1 MLHHLN
7 ENYILSAKNLGINKR
22 TFNWIIDIFEH
33 LNFITTTNSEKR
45 FNNKG
50 IFYAK
55 RASAYGVTVSY
66 LPTFAQLET
75 LLKGD
80 PNKLWEKTANGDE
93 SHVYRYMNV
102 WGSGGAHSTYFKKID
117 EIIMENDKFIHKNI
131 KDYILYVSDVKNLS
145 KNTSLSYERDLKKFA
160 AFINSLNISQY
171 NQIDDEVCSAWI
183 GDLYTSGNNPRSI
196 QRHLSSAKGF
206 FRFLKKNGLIS
217 SSPLDLVTAPKIA
230 NTLPDILSP
239 EDVEQL
245 LNFKPSSVIEIR
257 DMAIVE
263 LMYSSGLRVSEA
275 ININITDFEDD
286 MTFLRVLG
294 KGSKTR
300 LVPLG
305 KFAIKAVENW
315 LNERKK
321 ISNDTE
327 ALFLNSKGSRLSIRS
342 VQLRLK
348 KMAIKQGLPPIH
360 PHMLRHSFAT
370 HMLESSG
377 DLRTIQELL
386 GHSSLSTTQIYTKLD
401 YQHLAKIYDEA
412 HPRAKNE

>member
-1 MLHHLN
+1 M
-7 ENYILSAKNLGINKR
+7 
-22 TFNWIIDIFEH
+22 
-33 LNFITTTNSEKR
+33 
-45 FNNKG
+45 
-50 IFYAK
+50 
-55 RASAYGVTVSY
+55 
-66 LPTFAQLET
+66 
-75 LLKGD
+75 
-80 PNKLWEKTANGDE
+80 
-93 SHVYRYMNV
+93 
-102 WGSGGAHSTYFKKID
+102 
-117 EIIMENDKFIHKNI
+117 
-131 KDYILYVSDVKNLS
+131 
-145 KNTSLSYERDLKKFA
+145 
-160 AFINSLNISQY
+160 
-171 NQIDDEVCSAWI
+171 
-183 GDLYTSGNNPRSI
+183 
-196 QRHLSSAKGF
+196 
-206 FRFLKKNGLIS
+206 IS

-230 NTLPDILSP
+230 NTLPDVLSP

-286 MTFLRVLG
+286 MAFLRVLG

-321 ISNDTE
+321 ISNNTE